1 MFESNS
7 GLHAPAFPRWLGDI
21 GGTNARFGWQAQPQ
35 APISHVQV
43 LPCAEHPTLVDA
55 ARSYLRAQGLTA
67 PACAAFGIAT
77 AVLGDTVTPMSTA
90 EAAVAAAAVIVV
102 TNPDRSFAALAPQ
115 AFAGKAVV
123 DCWRILPEAVAE
135 LADVVH
141 LGRG

>member
-1 MFESNS
+1 MIARALAAA
-7 GLHAPAFPRWLGDI
+7 GHA
-21 GGTNARFGWQAQPQ
+21 
-35 APISHVQV
+35 V
-43 LPCAEHPTLVDA
+43 LIADPVALD
-55 ARSYLRAQGLTA
+55 S
-67 PACAAFGIAT
+67 AT

-141 LGRG
+141 LERG